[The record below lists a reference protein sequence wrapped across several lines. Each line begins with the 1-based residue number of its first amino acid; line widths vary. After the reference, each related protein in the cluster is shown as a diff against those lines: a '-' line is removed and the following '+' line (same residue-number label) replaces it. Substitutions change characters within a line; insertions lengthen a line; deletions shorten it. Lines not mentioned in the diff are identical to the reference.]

1 VAGDGRGRDDIVS
14 GRSERSFLPL
24 IRHLSARMTPLL
36 AKLPATPNQITSASF
51 LTGLVVAWHLCLG
64 GYGNG

>member
-1 VAGDGRGRDDIVS
+1 
-14 GRSERSFLPL
+14 
-24 IRHLSARMTPLL
+24 MTPLL